1 MVLKYYY
8 WYFTNA
14 ISRKICDRILK
25 LGLSKKKVKG
35 VIGLEGTK
43 SLLSAPYQKRKKTH
57 RQKKKFLCGMVR

>member
-1 MVLKYYY
+1 VEDMVLKYYY

-14 ISRKICDRILK
+14 VSRKICDRILK

-43 SLLSAPYQKRKKTH
+43 SLFSAPYKKRTKKE
-57 RQKKKFLCGMVR
+57 KK

>member
-14 ISRKICDRILK
+14 VSRKICDRILK

-43 SLLSAPYQKRKKTH
+43 SLSY
-57 RQKKKFLCGMVR
+57 